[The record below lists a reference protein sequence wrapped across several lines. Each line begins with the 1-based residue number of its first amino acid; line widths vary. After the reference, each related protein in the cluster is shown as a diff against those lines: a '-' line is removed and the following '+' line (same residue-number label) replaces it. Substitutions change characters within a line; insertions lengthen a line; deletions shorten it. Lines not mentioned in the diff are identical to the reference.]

1 MPKCIKSKEEKDMP
15 HVFENIKTL
24 KTDMET
30 KGWIMDSFL
39 FQYKRIQYIVLVKL
53 YTEKERKPQ
62 YALLKFE
69 FIRQDNLDSRLLI
82 PVNVNGFLTDIVPIG
97 KIRTFFGVEYQENLG
112 VFIEQF
118 YEQLADFIPIE
129 VSENKSDAERRTM
142 VADLSR
148 SDSENPNKIY
158 CMGVR
163 RNPDVDGVQQHRS
176 IYNDNKTR
184 LLRPDVYQEF
194 AEEDTISFC
203 YSENA
208 EDEKTIEEI
217 MRNFAARHRNG

>member
-1 MPKCIKSKEEKDMP
+1 MP
-15 HVFENIKTL
+15 HIFENLKTL

-39 FQYKRIQYIVLVKL
+39 FQYKRIQYIVLVRL
-53 YTEKERKPQ
+53 YTENERKPQ
-62 YALLKFE
+62 YALLKLE

-97 KIRTFFGVEYQENLG
+97 DIRAFFGVEYQENLG

-118 YEQLADFIPIE
+118 YERLAGFIPTE
-129 VSENKSDAERRTM
+129 VSENKSDAERRAM

-148 SDSENPNKIY
+148 NDSENPNKIY
-158 CMGVR
+158 CIGVR
-163 RNPDVDGVQQHRS
+163 RNSVVDGVQRHRS

-184 LLRPDVYQEF
+184 LLRPDLYSEF
-194 AEEDTISFC
+194 ADDDTISFC

-208 EDEKTIEEI
+208 EDENTKEEI
-217 MRNFAARHRNG
+217 MRNFVGN